1 MINMNCPNCGT
12 QATKG
17 ELENGITIRM
27 KCQFCK
33 TEFTD
38 FTLDNQWRGRSD
50 KYLDEMRRKGIPE
63 NIVEAFS
70 HCKNITL
77 RKQLLEGIKL

>member
-12 QATKG
+12 KATKG
-17 ELENGITIRM
+17 ILENGLTIRM
-27 KCQFCK
+27 KCPFCQ

-38 FTLDNQWRGRSD
+38 FTLDNQWRGKSD

-63 NIVEAFS
+63 NIVGAFS
-70 HCKNITL
+70 QCKNLTL
-77 RKQLLEGIKL
+77 RRKFLEGIKL